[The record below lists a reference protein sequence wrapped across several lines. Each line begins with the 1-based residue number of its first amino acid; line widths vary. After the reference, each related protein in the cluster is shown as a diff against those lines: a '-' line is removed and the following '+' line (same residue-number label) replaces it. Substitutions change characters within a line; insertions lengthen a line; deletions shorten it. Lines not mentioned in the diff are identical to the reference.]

1 MLFSSMSAPVPP
13 APAATEYAAA
23 LGLAAEA
30 LNAPAPPVDAAEDE
44 VVAAVGAYLA
54 AAHLAPVPF
63 PSIAMEI
70 LELVRFPDVD
80 LNELARYVRVD
91 GALAGGVLALANS
104 AVYRSVRRID
114 TVKDAVARLGIS
126 EVARLAA
133 AISMKSVY
141 SEDATRSHERFRP
154 LWTQLFLHAVTVA
167 RCASELARQKV
178 AATAGSEQTFMA
190 GLLHDVGLAS
200 VLRGAAELTIFG
212 KLPEVDPGVI
222 RRVLFRLHVEA
233 GTELH
238 ASWRLPPSLAE
249 VATHHHEPGAAGE
262 PSPQLHLVRMVS
274 ALDLLRRAPGMHP
287 RALAEVV
294 ESARELRVPPSRVKT
309 MPADLDTA
317 EAWVATVFP
326 A

>member
-1 MLFSSMSAPVPP
+1 MCPSPQPP
-13 APAATEYAAA
+13 APSATGENYAAA
-23 LGLAAEA
+23 LEVDPASLAAPEPPAEGAEA
-30 LNAPAPPVDAAEDE
+30 E
-44 VVAAVGAYLA
+44 AVQAVRAYLA
-54 AAHLAPVPF
+54 ASHLSPIAF

-70 LELVRFPDVD
+70 LELVRYPDVD
-80 LNELARYVRVD
+80 LAELSRYVRVD

-238 ASWRLPPSLAE
+238 ESWR
-249 VATHHHEPGAAGE
+249 
-262 PSPQLHLVRMVS
+262 
-274 ALDLLRRAPGMHP
+274 
-287 RALAEVV
+287 
-294 ESARELRVPPSRVKT
+294 
-309 MPADLDTA
+309 
-317 EAWVATVFP
+317 
-326 A
+326 